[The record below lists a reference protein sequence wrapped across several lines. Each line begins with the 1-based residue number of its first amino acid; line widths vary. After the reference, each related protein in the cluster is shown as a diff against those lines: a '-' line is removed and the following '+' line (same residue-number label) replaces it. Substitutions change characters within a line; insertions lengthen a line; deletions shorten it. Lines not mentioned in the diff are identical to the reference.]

1 MKGRKDIDEVVVVQS
16 IIKVT
21 SGVTNENPDIS

>member
-1 MKGRKDIDEVVVVQS
+1 MKGRKDIDEVVVAQS

-21 SGVTNENPDIS
+21 SGVTNETPDIS